1 MQVKKHLD
9 LLGHRAKD
17 KITGFEGVVTSM
29 SFDLYGCIMAAL
41 NPGLTSEGK
50 LGESHWFDV
59 ARLDVKTTEKV
70 LVPPDFDYGPVAE
83 GKHGPAEKP
92 AFTKA

>member
-1 MQVKKHLD
+1 MEVKKHMN

-17 KITGFEGVVTSM
+17 KITGFEGVVTSL
-29 SFDLYGCIMAAL
+29 SFDLYGCIMAAI

-50 LGESHWFDV
+50 LGDSHWFDV
-59 ARLDVKTTEKV
+59 ARLEV
-70 LVPPDFDYGPVAE
+70 LSAKPVLDPPNFDYGPIAE

-92 AFTKA
+92 AFVKA